1 MTFASGDPY
10 RHLTLYRKALI
21 VVHRHRPR
29 SAGETASSAVLDEV
43 KPRTSLFPL
52 DFLRHLCHRTIYF
65 HPIGEPPGACYQGTR
80 QNHAVLHAKA
90 DVPTPSLAKS
100 GECSCIF
107 RRSPGTGISAKSA
120 HGNTMPAAFSFGCT
134 NTQHHWKISRLG
146 R

>member
-43 KPRTSLFPL
+43 KPRSGLFPL

-65 HPIGEPPGACYQGTR
+65 HPIWEPP
-80 QNHAVLHAKA
+80 
-90 DVPTPSLAKS
+90 
-100 GECSCIF
+100 
-107 RRSPGTGISAKSA
+107 RRGL
-120 HGNTMPAAFSFGCT
+120 
-134 NTQHHWKISRLG
+134 SRLIRNG
-146 R
+146 YAVMRSVSSVEAPPRKTGFTPLFRVGFVTENSVELSRLAAG